1 MATYKEIKG
10 VTVQTLDSDPVEFVG
25 SWSSQPTLNTTRNQA
40 AGFGT
45 ASNMGAAGGNT
56 GSLVTNFELW
66 DGTSWTETT
75 EINTAR
81 RNARGVGTYTE
92 GLIFGGW
99 HPPAGSVNTED
110 WNGTAWTEVNDMTRP
125 GARQSQGSF
134 GIYTAAITA
143 GGEPGTGSFQLV
155 EKWDGTNWT
164 EVNELNTGRSGAMGF
179 GILTSGFIISGY
191 SPPAPP
197 GGVVTNVESFNGT
210 SFTETTDI
218 NSGRGAGGATGTTTA
233 GITYGGQTPAGSNV
247 TKTES
252 WDGSSWTEVNDLS
265 TGRTDGSWT
274 PSPSSGNRS
283 ALFVDGGVPG
293 SPGFASSAEEWS
305 FPPPTSVA
313 LTEGDIFLSG
323 GGTTL
328 KGFGKAAG
336 IPAGTWAS
344 GTDIPTAN
352 RSMGIFGPSTS
363 TIIGGGYEPGGS
375 ATNAYSW
382 NGSSWSDIA
391 ELNANKNEGVGYGN
405 SSTSGF
411 INKGTNEEWDGSS
424 WTERN
429 DLNTTRVLAAA
440 AGSSTAALIAG
451 GEVNP
456 SAVTE
461 SWDGTSWTEVGD
473 LNEGR
478 YGAGLS
484 GTQTAAIFATGV
496 EYPGGSK
503 TANAE
508 TWNGSSWTE
517 GNNVNEARVRLGYS
531 SKSVSIAMIFAGE
544 NASNAHSA
552 NTEIYN
558 GTSWTEINNMSTARR
573 SVAAGISG
581 SASSGSLAIGGNP
594 PTVATVEEWSVD
606 NALGT
611 ITLS

>member
-1 MATYKEIKG
+1 VATSAFY
-10 VTVQTLDSDPVEFVG
+10 
-25 SWSSQPTLNTTRNQA
+25 
-40 AGFGT
+40 
-45 ASNMGAAGGNT
+45 
-56 GSLVTNFELW
+56 
-66 DGTSWTETT
+66 
-75 EINTAR
+75 
-81 RNARGVGTYTE
+81 
-92 GLIFGGW
+92 
-99 HPPAGSVNTED
+99 
-110 WNGTAWTEVNDMTRP
+110 
-125 GARQSQGSF
+125 
-134 GIYTAAITA
+134 A
-143 GGEPGTGSFQLV
+143 GGEVPGPSESTA
-155 EKWDGTNWT
+155 T
-164 EVNELNTGRSGAMGF
+164 EE
-179 GILTSGFIISGY
+179 
-191 SPPAPP
+191 
-197 GGVVTNVESFNGT
+197 
-210 SFTETTDI
+210 FTF
-218 NSGRGAGGATGTTTA
+218 
-233 GITYGGQTPAGSNV
+233 
-247 TKTES
+247 
-252 WDGSSWTEVNDLS
+252 
-265 TGRTDGSWT
+265 
-274 PSPSSGNRS
+274 PSSPI
-283 ALFVDGGVPG
+283 LK
-293 SPGFASSAEEWS
+293 
-305 FPPPTSVA
+305 
-313 LTEGDIFLSG
+313 EGMIFLS

-440 AGSSTAALIAG
+440 AGSSTAGLISG

-517 GNNVNEARVRLGYS
+517 GNNVNEGRVRLGYS
-531 SKSVSIAMIFAGE
+531 SKSVGIAMIFAGE
-544 NASNAHSA
+544 NPSNTHSV
-552 NTEIYN
+552 NTEVYN

-581 SASSGSLAIGGNP
+581 SAASGSLAIGGNP

>member
-1 MATYKEIKG
+1 MA
-10 VTVQTLDSDPVEFVG
+10 
-25 SWSSQPTLNTTRNQA
+25 A
-40 AGFGT
+40 AGT
-45 ASNMGAAGGNT
+45 ATAAIISGGNPAQTVVNTFDGTSFTSSTAMNT
-56 GSLVTNFELW
+56 GRRGHGSVGTTTANLVSCGETPRTANTELWNGSSWTEVSDYPTATQDLSMWGTSTSALGALGYDTANTANSASW
-66 DGTSWTETT
+66 DGTSWTET
-75 EINTAR
+75 ADLA
-81 RNARGVGTYTE
+81 NARNGAQTGGIGSDNTE
-92 GLIFGGW
+92 GL
-99 HPPAGSVNTED
+99 V
-110 WNGTAWTEVNDMTRP
+110 
-125 GARQSQGSF
+125 
-134 GIYTAAITA
+134 A
-143 GGEPGTGSFQLV
+143 GG
-155 EKWDGTNWT
+155 D
-164 EVNELNTGRSGAMGF
+164 
-179 GILTSGFIISGY
+179 
-191 SPPAPP
+191 
-197 GGVVTNVESFNGT
+197 
-210 SFTETTDI
+210 
-218 NSGRGAGGATGTTTA
+218 NSGRKDFT
-233 GITYGGQTPAGSNV
+233 
-247 TKTES
+247 
-252 WDGSSWTEVNDLS
+252 
-265 TGRTDGSWT
+265 
-274 PSPSSGNRS
+274 
-283 ALFVDGGVPG
+283 
-293 SPGFASSAEEWS
+293 EEWG
-305 FPPPTSVA
+305 FPPVTSVV
-313 LTEGDIFLSG
+313 LKEGMIFLS

-517 GNNVNEARVRLGYS
+517 GNNVNEGRVRLGYS
-531 SKSVSIAMIFAGE
+531 SKSVGIAMIFAGE
-544 NASNAHSA
+544 NPSNTHSV
-552 NTEIYN
+552 NTEVYN

-581 SASSGSLAIGGNP
+581 SAASGSLAIGGNP